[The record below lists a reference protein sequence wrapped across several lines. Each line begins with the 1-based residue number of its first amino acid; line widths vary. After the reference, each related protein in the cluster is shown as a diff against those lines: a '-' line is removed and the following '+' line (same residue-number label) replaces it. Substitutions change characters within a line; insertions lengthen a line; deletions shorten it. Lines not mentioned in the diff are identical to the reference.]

1 MCHCRG
7 NSNDVTRCPRTGKPC
22 DGHGP
27 CRSWPNAD
35 GEKPFLLLPGESDS
49 LVSEHLPVLT
59 EVISLVGEKSASGRS
74 ALDRRLHGFSLI
86 ELLVVIT
93 IIGILMSL
101 LLSAIQAAREAA
113 RRMSCT
119 NNLKQVALATHLYH
133 NANHCLP
140 PASFSGGLFSG
151 STFLILLPYIE
162 QASSYVQYRPDCGIT
177 APENQ
182 GVISTRI
189 PIFLCPSM
197 VLSRTVP
204 DAAHDEVGAPGSY
217 AVSTG
222 SESPWSVHNGAI
234 VKMGQSKHAIRIE
247 DIRDGTSRTLMYG
260 EFDFGLQDLTW
271 PDGSFQG
278 GLTRWAIGY
287 PGVTWGSTWGP
298 FNRDRIAD
306 PNCPQMTW
314 TAFRSDHPG
323 GAHFALVDGSVH
335 FIADTVDD
343 TLLDSLATRDGGE
356 ICESP

>member
-1 MCHCRG
+1 MCHRHG
-7 NSNDVTRCPRTGKPC
+7 NGNGATRCPRTGKPC
-22 DGHGP
+22 DGHGQ
-27 CRSWPNAD
+27 CSSRAKAD
-35 GEKPFLLLPGESDS
+35 TEKPALLLGKGNSVD
-49 LVSEHLPVLT
+49 SEHLPVP
-59 EVISLVGEKSASGRS
+59 VKVFSLVGEKSTSGKS
-74 ALDRRLHGFSLI
+74 AFGRPRNGFSLI

-93 IIGILMSL
+93 IIGILVAL
-101 LLSAIQAAREAA
+101 LLPAVQAAREAA
-113 RRMSCT
+113 RRMSCV

-133 NANHCLP
+133 DTNRCLP

-162 QASSYVQYRPDCGIT
+162 QASAYVQYRPDCGIT

-182 GVISTRI
+182 GVIGTRI

-222 SESPWSVHNGAI
+222 SESPWSAHNGVI

-314 TAFRSDHPG
+314 TAFRSDHPNG
-323 GAHFALVDGSVH
+323 VNFALVDGSVH
-335 FIADTVDD
+335 FITDGIDKTV
-343 TLLDSLATRDGGE
+343 LDALATRAGGE
-356 ICESP
+356 VCEIP